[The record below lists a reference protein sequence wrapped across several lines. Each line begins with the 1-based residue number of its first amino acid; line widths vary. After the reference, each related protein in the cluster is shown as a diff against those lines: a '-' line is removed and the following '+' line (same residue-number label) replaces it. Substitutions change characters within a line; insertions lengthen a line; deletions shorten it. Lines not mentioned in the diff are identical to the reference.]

1 MLLIILAGYANAE
14 IRVLNNIEDKY
25 NINERISLQS
35 SISYKEDLSGY
46 IKANIN
52 CENNVLDYYVRP
64 INFKSTEQR
73 LDIPELTL
81 TKNMLG
87 KCSLNIIL
95 ADLNSNL
102 IDQSLVKLIDISD
115 KLNLNLALESSS
127 LNPGETLTIN
137 GNVKNI
143 RNLDIKNS
151 MLEIVFGDKNYEYNL
166 DTSEFKKSFNLAEN
180 IKSGKHIVKVNIKDD
195 YDNNAET
202 DLEFY
207 ITPRPSDLKVMLNKI
222 EFLPGENIE
231 LKSLLYDQAN
241 ELIENDAE
249 IKLLNSKGTYITQ
262 GYGTLTYI
270 LPQDALPGTWTIK
283 ATDSGFNIE
292 SKFIVKELKQID
304 IYLENG
310 ILYIRNL
317 GNINYNDDIL
327 VKINGKEFV
336 KKVDVKPNNIEEID
350 LSKKVDPGVYDVN
363 VKGSDEE
370 KLFSNVDV
378 PESDDLLYITGSS
391 IKNVGNKMIDK
402 PYLLLILFALILVI
416 LYLVNKGKKINRTN
430 RERDS
435 QLAYMNLQRIK
446 KERQVTGFKPKKF
459 SELSNEELSDYR
471 KQLLKNIKQEK
482 KEEENPG
489 YEYKPPKEPKQG
501 GLFSMFD

>member
-1 MLLIILAGYANAE
+1 MLFIILAGYANAE

-25 NINERISLQS
+25 NINEKISLQS

-52 CENNVLDYYVRP
+52 CNNNFLDYYVRP

-87 KCSLNIIL
+87 KCGLNIIL
-95 ADLNSNL
+95 VDLNNNL
-102 IDQSLVKLIDISD
+102 IDQSLVKLIEVSD
-115 KLNLNLALESSS
+115 KLNLNLALESSQ
-127 LNPGETLTIN
+127 LDPGETLTIN

-143 RNLDIKNS
+143 RSLDIKNS
-151 MLEIVFGDKNYEYNL
+151 VLNIIFGDKNYEYIL
-166 DTSEFKKSFNLAEN
+166 DTTEFKKSFNLVEN
-180 IKSGKHIVKVNIKDD
+180 IKSGKHIVKVNVKDN
-195 YDNNAET
+195 YENTAET
-202 DLEFY
+202 SLEFY
-207 ITPRPSDLKVMLNKI
+207 ITPKPSDLKVMLNKI
-222 EFLPGENIE
+222 EFLPGENMDI
-231 LKSLLYDQAN
+231 KSLLYDQAN

-249 IKLLNSKGTYITQ
+249 IKLHDPKGAYITQ
-262 GYGTLTYI
+262 GYGKLIYI
-270 LPQDALPGTWTIK
+270 LPQDALPGTWVIK
-283 ATDSGFNIE
+283 TSDSGFNIE
-292 SKFIVKELKQID
+292 SKFIVKELKEID
-304 IYLENG
+304 FYIENG
-310 ILYIRNL
+310 VLYIRNL
-317 GNINYNDDIL
+317 GNINYDDNFL
-327 VKINGKEFV
+327 VNINGKDFV

-350 LSKKVDPGVYDVN
+350 LSKNVDPGIYDVN
-363 VKGSDEE
+363 IKSSNEE
-370 KLFSNVDV
+370 KLFSNVDI
-378 PESDDLLYITGSS
+378 PKSNDLLYITGSS

-402 PYLLLILFALILVI
+402 PYLLLVLFTLILI
-416 LYLVNKGKKINRTN
+416 TLYLVNRGKKINKIN

-482 KEEENPG
+482 KEEESSG